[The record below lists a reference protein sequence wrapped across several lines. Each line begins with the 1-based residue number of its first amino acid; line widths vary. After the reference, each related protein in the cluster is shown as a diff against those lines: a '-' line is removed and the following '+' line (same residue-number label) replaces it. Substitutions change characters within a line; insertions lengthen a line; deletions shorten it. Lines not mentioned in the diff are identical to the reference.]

1 MQQLPWGGYDMNLKE
16 VEYIVKIAEE
26 RNVTRAA
33 EKLFITPSALN
44 QQLIHLEKEIGTPL
58 FFRARNGWTPTE
70 AGEVYLTAARE
81 LLRIK
86 RETYNRLQDIVTT
99 KRGSL
104 SIGILPE
111 RGASMF
117 TEVYPAFHREYPD
130 ITINVCEVSVR
141 NQQLM
146 IARGE
151 LDIGFMTL
159 RENQQ
164 TDDEYILINSEELIL
179 AVPAI
184 HSLCQTAAVPGT
196 GPYPDLDIRLLRE
209 EPFALM
215 QKESTMRGVT
225 DSIFRQAEFAPTV
238 LFQTARAQT
247 ILDMVEARLCCGLV
261 TANYIK
267 PKYKNIAFFCLP
279 DHPTWDIAVSYK
291 KGSYL
296 SKPARFF
303 IQLATDYW
311 KQ

>member
-1 MQQLPWGGYDMNLKE
+1 MNLKE
-16 VEYIVKIAEE
+16 VEYIVKISEE

-58 FFRARNGWTPTE
+58 FFRARSGWTPTE
-70 AGEVYLTAARE
+70 AGEVYLAAARE

-99 KRGSL
+99 KRGTL
-104 SIGILPE
+104 SIGLPPE

-117 TEVYPAFHREYPD
+117 TEVYPAFHQEYPD
-130 ITINVCEVSVR
+130 IVINVCEVSVR
-141 NQQLM
+141 KQQQM
-146 IARGE
+146 ISRGE

-164 TDDEYILINSEELIL
+164 TDDEYILINSEELVL

-184 HSLCQTAAVPGT
+184 HPLCQEAAAPGT
-196 GPYPDLDIRLLRE
+196 GPYLDLDISLLRE

-215 QKESTMRGVT
+215 YKESTMRGVA
-225 DSIFRQAEFAPTV
+225 DSIFRQAEFTPTV
-238 LFQTARAQT
+238 LFETARAQT
-247 ILDMVEARLCCGLV
+247 ILDMVEARMCCGLV
-261 TANYIK
+261 SANYVT
-267 PKYKNIAFFCLP
+267 PEYRNIAFFCLP
-279 DHPTWDIAVSYK
+279 DHPTWNITASYK

-303 IQLATDYW
+303 IQLAADYW
-311 KQ
+311 KQR

>member
-1 MQQLPWGGYDMNLKE
+1 MNLKE
-16 VEYIVKIAEE
+16 VEYIVKISEE

-70 AGEVYLTAARE
+70 AGEVYLEAARE

-86 RETYNRLQDIVTT
+86 RETYHRLQDIVTA

-104 SIGILPE
+104 SIGIPPE

-130 ITINVCEVSVR
+130 ITVNIHEVSVR
-141 NQQLM
+141 RQQQM
-146 IARGE
+146 ITRGE
-151 LDIGFMTL
+151 LDLGFLTL
-159 RENQQ
+159 CENQQ
-164 TDDEYILINSEELIL
+164 TDDDYICLNSEELIL

-184 HSLCQTAAVPGT
+184 HPLCREAAAMGT

-215 QKESTMRGVT
+215 QKESTMRGVA
-225 DSIFRQAEFAPTV
+225 DSIFRQAGFTPTV
-238 LFQTARAQT
+238 LFETARAQT
-247 ILDMVEARLCCGLV
+247 ILHMVEAGLCCGLV
-261 TANYIK
+261 SANYYD
-267 PKYKNIAFFCLP
+267 PKYANAAFFCLP
-279 DHPTWDIAVSYK
+279 DHPTWNITASYK

-296 SKPARFF
+296 SRPARFF
-303 IQLATDYW
+303 IQLAAGYW
-311 KQ
+311 KH